1 MKSVFIRGEKHDA
14 LVTSLRSIPI
24 QTGRLTQPRA
34 LRRGFY
40 WLLDVFNFRPAGLP
54 AILAIRQSR

>member
-40 WLLDVFNFRPAGLP
+40 WLLDADRLREARLP
-54 AILAIRQSR
+54 AILTT